1 MNQDMKLLYIDTGRG
16 LKREELHKVTQEQT
30 CLDTHDIKQKLLGTE
45 WGSRQMFQEKE
56 WEQGI

>member
-1 MNQDMKLLYIDTGRG
+1 MKLLYIDTGRG

-45 WGSRQMFQEKE
+45 
-56 WEQGI
+56 